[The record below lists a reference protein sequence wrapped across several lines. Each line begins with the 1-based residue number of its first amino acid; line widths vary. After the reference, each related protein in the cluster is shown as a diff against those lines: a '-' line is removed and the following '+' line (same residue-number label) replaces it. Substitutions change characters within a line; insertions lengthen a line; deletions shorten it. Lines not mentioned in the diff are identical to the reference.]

1 MGTKIRKEIYIE
13 PEQDALL
20 KLMVQ
25 DTGLPESTIIQQAL
39 DRQAQAMGL
48 SKPDTTAWEREEAFI
63 REFVKR
69 QPSASTRAWKR
80 EDLYDREIL
89 RRY

>member
-20 KLMVQ
+20 KKLS
-25 DTGLPESTIIQQAL
+25 DATGLSESDLIEQAIKMRV
-39 DRQAQAMGL
+39 DVVNTQPIDPAAWVQA
-48 SKPDTTAWEREEAFI
+48 
-63 REFVKR
+63 REFIIKLIEQGPVPGGR
-69 QPSASTRAWKR
+69 TWTR
-80 EDLYDREIL
+80 EDAYDREIL